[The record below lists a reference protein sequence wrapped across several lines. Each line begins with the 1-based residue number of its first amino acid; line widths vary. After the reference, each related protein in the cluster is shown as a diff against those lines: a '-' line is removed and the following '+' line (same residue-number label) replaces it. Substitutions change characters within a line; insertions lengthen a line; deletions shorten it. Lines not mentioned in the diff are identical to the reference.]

1 MPAPHGTALSLAS
14 RVAAGRLGRCSHCQP
29 GLAWTLGVRARE
41 GALGSSSSPNNSLLG
56 LFVLAGV
63 DQCVAIE
70 DPSTDGRAACPFL
83 RGVQVHSGAIL
94 SQASLNVDPVPRE
107 VLSSS

>member
-1 MPAPHGTALSLAS
+1 MVLRSRWRRAWPPVALA
-14 RVAAGRLGRCSHCQP
+14 VAVIVN
-29 GLAWTLGVRARE
+29 LAWLETLGVRARE

-83 RGVQVHSGAIL
+83 RGVQVHSGASPARL
-94 SQASLNVDPVPRE
+94 AVTYRAMANRHRRLRSRF
-107 VLSSS
+107 